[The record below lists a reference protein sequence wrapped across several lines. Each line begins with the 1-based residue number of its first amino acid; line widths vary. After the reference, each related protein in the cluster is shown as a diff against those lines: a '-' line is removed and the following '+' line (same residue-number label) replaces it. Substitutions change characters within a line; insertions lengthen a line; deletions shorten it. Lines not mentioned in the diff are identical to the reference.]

1 MPRAPLAKT
10 PRGSSGSLFSRAINS
25 LISIEGADAGAAEHA
40 SAREAAAAAAAAE
53 SAEACRVDEIVG
65 DSKFLVRLR
74 FFLMP
79 ATTMLRLPILY
90 FCCAC
95 FVRALPP
102 AACCAAFPAD
112 RSAVGSHNLQTG
124 ESLVELVKA
133 TMWAGGNVVG
143 AARTGAESDAA
154 ELCLELLVTLA
165 LRNRDR
171 VALLWP
177 LVHEYLAACTAP
189 EAEGATPLVE
199 RAVLGL
205 LRVS

>member
-1 MPRAPLAKT
+1 MTTRPAPPNVGSQPRDVLQPALSPQTIAYHSTALPRLAETTELGLAAAGVLAPALGLRQGLEITLTSCIILTDHARSRLPT
-10 PRGSSGSLFSRAINS
+10 SLGGSSGSLFSRAINS

-124 ESLVELVKA
+124 
-133 TMWAGGNVVG
+133 
-143 AARTGAESDAA
+143 
-154 ELCLELLVTLA
+154 
-165 LRNRDR
+165 
-171 VALLWP
+171 
-177 LVHEYLAACTAP
+177 
-189 EAEGATPLVE
+189 
-199 RAVLGL
+199 
-205 LRVS
+205 